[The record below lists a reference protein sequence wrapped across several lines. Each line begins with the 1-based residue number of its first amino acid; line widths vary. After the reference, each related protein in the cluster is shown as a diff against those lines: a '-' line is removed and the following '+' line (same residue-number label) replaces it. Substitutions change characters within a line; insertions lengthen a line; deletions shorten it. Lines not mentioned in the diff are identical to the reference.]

1 MSGLPDVMDW
11 VREKREAKKKEMLEM
26 WKKLQCMLGSWG
38 VCCDSNAFIQYEG
51 AQYILSS
58 K

>member
-1 MSGLPDVMDW
+1 MMDW

-26 WKKLQCMLGSWG
+26 WRKLQCMLGSWG
-38 VCCDSNAFIQYEG
+38 VCYDSNAFIQYEG
-51 AQYILSS
+51 TQSILSS